1 MAKSFKKLI
10 SEVAEP
16 KSAGERAFVDQH
28 VVQRFDAQPSG
39 QDHIFN
45 GSTAP
50 KKRLADFMPGQDAA
64 AYDAAYKTSDGDD
77 SIVDMP
83 EEAEDPDSAE
93 LTEDPGEEKPMMMG
107 QLRAMAHNLQGIAR
121 YIATTA
127 DPEEWFQNKLAGV
140 AKEMQTLYGYAT
152 AETMSMGMNEET
164 ELTEASCGCGPDCK
178 HCGGDHASAEVGQE
192 CGCCGNMIKE
202 EVNEGIL
209 GAIGGAALAH
219 SAGAGIVGKV
229 VGGAVGSAVQDRIA
243 GKGKKKKEET
253 VDGRRL
259 SFKEKAELDEVHDPK
274 HVKMAVGIASDKRY
288 AGGNMTGAVKQIDKI
303 KKGLSNHPQVRAVL
317 RKQNEELINKLDEA
331 KLDELTA
338 AEKKLVNQ
346 MYDKKGNLTPL
357 GKQVMN
363 HGKKPGDKGYVESI
377 EEAKLDEAA
386 PKISKGKA
394 KGSISATGLRGKGMK
409 KFDVNVSVVNGKF
422 EFKITDES
430 GKFQTVNMKKAASM
444 LESVED
450 LQELDANTQKKFV
463 TGAKNMKAYA
473 NKNGGVDKKDF
484 LAIAKS
490 METIARI
497 NILQAGQELARLNR
511 MVDGLD
517 TDVRERVYAELK
529 KVGLVESLEEAKKPA
544 PKKKLTVKQMRQAL
558 DSQDERG
565 KTKKK
570 VTLKKAPWEST
581 ELEEKFTIKTSI
593 LSLDSGEKVKVSRD
607 DAKLLTQFFAD
618 LNPRNSKEMRKI
630 LVKDKDGYNEI
641 LGFAREAL

>member
-83 EEAEDPDSAE
+83 EEAEDPDAAE

-140 AKEMQTLYGYAT
+140 AKEMQTMYGYAT
-152 AETMSMGMNEET
+152 AETMSMGEG
-164 ELTEASCGCGPDCK
+164 LAEASCGCGPDCK
-178 HCGGDHASAEVGQE
+178 HCGGDHADAEVGQE

-219 SAGAGIVGKV
+219 KAGAGIVGKV

-243 GKGKKKKEET
+243 GKKKKEET

-259 SFKEKAELDEVHDPK
+259 SFKEKA
-274 HVKMAVGIASDKRY
+274 
-288 AGGNMTGAVKQIDKI
+288 
-303 KKGLSNHPQVRAVL
+303 
-317 RKQNEELINKLDEA
+317 A
-331 KLDELTA
+331 KLGYAKSENAFVAKAAKEKLNGKKKMVMGNKEYPVTMKKDN
-338 AEKKLVNQ
+338 AEKI
-346 MYDKKGNLTPL
+346 D
-357 GKQVMN
+357 
-363 HGKKPGDKGYVESI
+363 
-377 EEAKLDEAA
+377 AKLDEAA

-394 KGSISATGLRGKGMK
+394 KGSIAATGLRGKGMK
-409 KFDVNVSVVNGKF
+409 KFDVNVAVENGKF
-422 EFKITDES
+422 EFRITDET
-430 GKFQTVNMKKAASM
+430 GRFQTVGIKQAAKM
-444 LESVED
+444 LGESTVDD
-450 LQELDANTQKKFV
+450 LVN
-463 TGAKNMKAYA
+463 
-473 NKNGGVDKKDF
+473 
-484 LAIAKS
+484 
-490 METIARI
+490 
-497 NILQAGQELARLNR
+497 
-511 MVDGLD
+511 
-517 TDVRERVYAELK
+517 
-529 KVGLVESLEEAKKPA
+529 EAKKPA

-607 DAKLLTQFFAD
+607 DAKLLTKFFAD
-618 LNPRNSKEMRKI
+618 LNPRNSKEMRKV

>member
-83 EEAEDPDSAE
+83 EEAEDPDAAE

-140 AKEMQTLYGYAT
+140 AKEMQTMYGYAT
-152 AETMSMGMNEET
+152 AETMSMGEG
-164 ELTEASCGCGPDCK
+164 LAEASCGCGPDCK
-178 HCGGDHASAEVGQE
+178 HCGGDHADAEVGQE

-259 SFKEKAELDEVHDPK
+259 SFKEKA
-274 HVKMAVGIASDKRY
+274 
-288 AGGNMTGAVKQIDKI
+288 
-303 KKGLSNHPQVRAVL
+303 
-317 RKQNEELINKLDEA
+317 A
-331 KLDELTA
+331 KLGYAKSENAFVAKAAKEKLNGKKKMVMGNKEYPVTMKKDN
-338 AEKKLVNQ
+338 AEKI
-346 MYDKKGNLTPL
+346 D
-357 GKQVMN
+357 
-363 HGKKPGDKGYVESI
+363 
-377 EEAKLDEAA
+377 AKLDEAA

-409 KFDVNVSVVNGKF
+409 KFDVNVSVVDGKF

-430 GKFQTVNMKKAASM
+430 GRFQTVNMKKAASM
-444 LESVED
+444 LESVKD
-450 LQELDANTQKKFV
+450 LQELDAQTQKKFV
-463 TGAKNMKAYA
+463 AGAKNMKAYA
-473 NKNGGVDKKDF
+473 NKDGGVDKKDF

-544 PKKKLTVKQMRQAL
+544 PKRKLTVKQMRQAL